1 MMSLKVKNLLFPVLV
16 AFMCTTFSSS
26 SPVPPDVKINQDAQ
40 QLAESYLKQYYNMS
54 SVKTRS
60 KNGNSVSEKVKEMQ
74 RFFGLNV
81 TGTLDSET
89 LAMMKKPRCG
99 IPDVAKYSTFASK
112 PKWPTNK
119 ITYRIVNYT
128 PDMSPVDVDNSIAM
142 AFKVW
147 SDVSPLTFIKIN
159 SGTADIMISFA
170 SKEHG
175 DFHPF
180 DGPSGTLAHAFSPGS
195 GLGGDAHFDNDE
207 TWTTSSRKFNLYL
220 VAAHE
225 LGHSLGLDH
234 SSNPIALMYP
244 TYKYVNTNGYQL
256 PKDDVEGIQSIYGK
270 PPAKQLTATDQE
282 ETSVPTQPQTTK
294 TQATTLFHCNPN
306 LSLDAAAYLNND
318 VLFFKD
324 GQVFRKHKN
333 GSLTVASIQT
343 KWTSLPTN
351 IDAALNWSGRKSI
364 VIIKGQDIWIIDNL
378 GRVFKDPRLKV
389 SSLGFPNNS
398 PKIDAAV
405 NIEHMKK
412 ILFFTGDSYYSLNA
426 RTKQMKF
433 GNKISVDFP
442 GIGSKVDSAFQLDDS
457 YYFTSGPLLFQ
468 YDINKKRVIS
478 TQQISAL
485 LGCQT

>member
-1 MMSLKVKNLLFPVLV
+1 MMSLKVKYLLFSVMV
-16 AFMCTTFSSS
+16 AFMCTAFSFS

-54 SVKTRS
+54 SVKARS

-74 RFFGLNV
+74 RFLGLNV

-99 IPDVAKYSTFASK
+99 IPDVAKYSTFTSK

-147 SDVSPLTFIKIN
+147 SDVSPLTFTKVN

-195 GLGGDAHFDNDE
+195 GVGGDAHFDDDE

-256 PKDDVEGIQSIYGK
+256 PKDDVDGIQSIYGK

-282 ETSVPTQPQTTK
+282 ETSVPPQPKTTK
-294 TQATTLFHCNPN
+294 TQATTLFQCNPN
-306 LSLDAAAYLNND
+306 LSLDAAAFLND
-318 VLFFKD
+318 DALFFKD

-351 IDAALNWSGRKSI
+351 IDAAFNWSGRKSI

-378 GRVFKDPRLKV
+378 GRVFKYPLNV
-389 SSLGFPNNS
+389 LSLGFPNNS

-412 ILFFTGDSYYSLNA
+412 ILFFTGDSYYSFNA
-426 RTKQMKF
+426 RTKQMNY
-433 GNKISVDFP
+433 GNKILVDFP

-478 TQQISAL
+478 TQKISAL